1 MTSPERLKGIDAF
14 VATADSGGFTA
25 AAARLKITNSA
36 VSKAVARLEQRL
48 GTRLFHRTTRS
59 LSLTDAGAV
68 YYRTC
73 TKILSELEEA
83 EAMMASEKAAPIGRL
98 RIDLPASY
106 GRLRVLPLLL
116 QFAKTY
122 PGIRPQISFSDHF
135 VDLIEEE
142 IDVVVR
148 IGGQTVWPSSLGH
161 RSLGA
166 EKVIFCAS
174 PDYLSRRGAPQNLSD
189 LDHHDRIVYTRPGSP
204 ASWMFGDAGDGAEA
218 GDGRKTGDAPAT
230 RRFVEGHMA
239 LGNAEAVAAAAL
251 AGCGIAQLPTWLV
264 GGHLHSGEIIEL
276 LPGHSTSGLPFSLI
290 WPKSKQRLPKVA
302 LLIEL
307 LGGALNAAE

>member
-73 TKILSELEEA
+73 TKILAELEEV
-83 EAMMASEKAAPIGRL
+83 EAAMASEQVAATGRL

-116 QFAKTY
+116 QFFRNH

-135 VDLIEEE
+135 VDLIDEE

-148 IGGQTVWPSSLGH
+148 IGGQNVWPSSLGH

-166 EKVIFCAS
+166 ERVIFCAS
-174 PDYLSRRGAPQNLSD
+174 PDYLSRCGTPQTIAD
-189 LDHHDRIVYTRPGSP
+189 LDHHDRIVYTLPGSP
-204 ASWMFGDAGDGAEA
+204 ASWMFKETADG
-218 GDGRKTGDAPAT
+218 PAI
-230 RRFVEGHMA
+230 RRFVEGRMA
-239 LGNAEAVAAAAL
+239 LGNAEAVAAAAV

-264 GGHLHSGEIIEL
+264 ERHLQSGEIVEL
-276 LPGHSTSGLPFSLI
+276 LPRHSTLGLPFSLL
-290 WPKSKQRLPKVA
+290 WPKSKQRLPKVS

-307 LGGALNAAE
+307 LSNALNAAE